1 MSKVRI
7 DSSVHDKLRKYLDE
21 SESWSKQSS
30 FVSQAVREKL
40 EREKIK
46 QERMDEDQVEIIEE
60 IVERKLEEQT

>member
-7 DSSVHDKLRKYLDE
+7 DSSVHDRLREYLED

-40 EREKIK
+40 ERQTSE
-46 QERMDEDQVEIIEE
+46 DEAID
-60 IVERKLEEQT
+60 EEQENAIRKIVKEELEQYS

>member
-7 DSSVHDKLRKYLDE
+7 DSSVHDRLRSYLDE

-40 EREKIK
+40 DREKFKDEKID
-46 QERMDEDQVEIIEE
+46 QEQVEIIEK
-60 IVERKLEEQT
+60 IVDQKLEQKT

>member
-7 DSSVHDKLRKYLDE
+7 DSSVHDKLREYLED

-40 EREKIK
+40 EREEIK
-46 QERMDEDQVEIIEE
+46 DERMDEHQVEVIEE
-60 IVERKLEEQT
+60 IVDRKLEEKT